1 MALDVKGG
9 ANGILS
15 GATTG
20 ASIGSI
26 IPGLGTTLGGV
37 IGGGLGLIGGLF
49 KGDGEFKEKQK
60 LMQQAWEYEK
70 EGMGLQ
76 YNYGQQAADAEYKR
90 NLQMWKDTNFGAQ
103 RAEMEKAGLSVGLM
117 YGNGGG
123 QAASTA
129 GGDGMQPSGPK
140 MNPVEAA
147 LQQQAM
153 GLQLKQIEA
162 QNRLA
167 SAETAKTL
175 AEANKI
181 AGVDTEGTKLDNE
194 WKKVENRIQLS
205 RENIEASNVTAAEAN
220 AQKAVAEWNSA
231 VIQAEIDADTKVERT
246 QMIIEQLAN
255 MRKQG
260 ALMVANRELSEKQK
274 EKVEKEINYMFYEL
288 YTKRMSAEAAKD
300 LAKATYEKVKNEYE
314 LGKEH
319 LSLEEEKNL
328 REWIYGGIHEG
339 AEIIKIIT
347 DFLPAGKA
355 TKVLKTI
362 KEYWDNNGNQ
372 STTVT
377 RQMTE

>member
-1 MALDVKGG
+1 MGLDVKKLGETAANTLTGG
-9 ANGILS
+9 LVS
-15 GATTG
+15 GAL
-20 ASIGSI
+20 
-26 IPGLGTTLGGV
+26 GLLGNLF
-37 IGGGLGLIGGLF
+37 GGGGPS
-49 KGDGEFKEKQK
+49 KKE
-60 LMQQAWEYEK
+60 LMEQAWQYEK

-103 RAEMEKAGLSVGLM
+103 RAEMENAGLSVGLM

-129 GGDGMQPSGPK
+129 GGNANQPNAPK
-140 MNPVEAA
+140 TNPVEVA
-147 LQQQAM
+147 LQQQSL

-167 SAETAKTL
+167 NAEATKTI

-181 AGVDTEGTKLDNE
+181 AGVDTEGAKLDNE

-231 VIQAEIDADTKVERT
+231 VIQAEIDADTKVEKT
-246 QMIIEQLAN
+246 QMVIEQLAN

-288 YTKRMSAEAAKD
+288 YTKRMSAEAAKE

-314 LGKEH
+314 LGQGH

-328 REWIYGGIHEG
+328 REWIYGGVHEG

-355 TKVLKTI
+355 AKVLKAI
-362 KEYWDNNGNQ
+362 KESWNSKGDY
-372 STTVT
+372 SRSVTTQT
-377 RQMTE
+377 AE

>member
-9 ANGILS
+9 ANGVLS

-26 IPGLGTTLGGV
+26 IPGLGTTLGGI

-49 KGDGEFKEKQK
+49 KGDNGLKDKQK
-60 LMQQAWEYEK
+60 LMNQAWEYEK
-70 EGMGLQ
+70 QGMALQ
-76 YNYGQQAADAEYKR
+76 YQYGQQAADSEYAR
-90 NLQMWKDTNFGAQ
+90 NLRMWKATNYSAQ
-103 RAEMEKAGLSVGLM
+103 AKEMEAAGLSKGLM

-181 AGVDTEGTKLDNE
+181 AGVDTKGQDLENKWQE
-194 WKKVENRIQLS
+194 IENRIQLS
-205 RENIEASNVTAAEAN
+205 KENIAAANVTEAN
-220 AQKAVAEWNSA
+220 ANAKKAVELWKQEMLNTKYLDETQEERIVKLVS
-231 VIQAEIDADTKVERT
+231 EI
-246 QMIIEQLAN
+246 
-255 MRKQG
+255 
-260 ALMVANRELSEKQK
+260 ALLQK
-274 EKVEKEINYMFYEL
+274 EGAVQDSIVDVNYNTARKIQKEVENFYYEMV
-288 YTKRMSAEAAKD
+288 TRRMSAEAAKEQAAAMVD
-300 LAKATYEKVKNEYE
+300 KIAKDYE
-314 LGKEH
+314 LGKGH
-319 LSLEEEKNL
+319 LDNENQKNL
-328 REWIYGGIHEG
+328 REWIYGGIDQLS
-339 AEIIKIIT
+339 EIIGSVSK
-347 DFLPAGKA
+347 FKQAQSLLKRLE
-355 TKVLKTI
+355 KVIRKPN
-362 KEYWDNNGNQ
+362 K
-372 STTVT
+372 
-377 RQMTE
+377 